1 MENQKEFNEKLNE
14 FRKNTILEVS
24 QQWGLKNPG
33 YTGTLITKDRE
44 KYIYQFYINIPQ
56 ELEDKK
62 VNFIS
67 KSKKL
72 NDDEFNNVI
81 DFIKGEILNKDFKD
95 EMIYDAGFNVSIN
108 YSGNKKTIKNNI
120 GSENDLKI
128 YDKAKRLI
136 DKLTN
141 QKV

>member
-24 QQWGLKNPG
+24 QWWGLKNPG

-44 KYIYQFYINIPQ
+44 IYIYQFYINIPQ

-81 DFIKGEILNKDFKD
+81 NFIKGEILNKDFKD

-108 YSGNKKTIKNNI
+108 YGGTKKTIKNNI

-141 QKV
+141 